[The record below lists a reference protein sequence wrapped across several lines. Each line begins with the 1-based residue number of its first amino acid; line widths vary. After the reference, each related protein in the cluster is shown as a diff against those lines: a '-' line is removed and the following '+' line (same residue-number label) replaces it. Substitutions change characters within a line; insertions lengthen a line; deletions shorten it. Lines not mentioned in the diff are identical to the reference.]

1 MIKKISYTAIS
12 LASLLFPSVV
22 FAQGAS
28 SNPGTNVGVSGD
40 IVPTDMLKDYSV
52 IQILQA
58 VIRFILVVAFVAA
71 FIMLLIGGIRWILA
85 GGDEKA
91 VSSARSTITAA
102 LIGLV
107 IVLLAFAIIKLVE
120 AFFGVN
126 VISGG
131 VCIPSIGGGCGTP
144 TNP

>member
-1 MIKKISYTAIS
+1 MIKKIYYFILSTFSLFFPS
-12 LASLLFPSVV
+12 LAL
-22 FAQGAS
+22 AQADAD
-28 SNPGTNVGVSGD
+28 SGQIID
-40 IVPTDMLKDYSV
+40 PTVLPDV
-52 IQILQA
+52 TIIQIIQA
-58 VIRFILVVAFVAA
+58 VVKFILIVAFVAA

-120 AFFGVN
+120 TFFHVCI
-126 VISGG
+126 ISGTITIPTVDSG
-131 VCIPSIGGGCGTP
+131 VGPVATGCS
-144 TNP
+144 N